1 MFTATQLATWT
12 SARWTLLPADGV
24 LLAGFSTDTRTL
36 RPGEIFVALR
46 TPQRD
51 GHDYLAA
58 ARAAGAPA
66 ALVASP
72 SGDPALAGFPQL
84 VVSDPLA
91 AFQTIAR
98 EHRRA
103 FRRPVVGITGSAGK
117 TSTKNLLTL
126 LLSADPGD
134 VLSTEGNLNN
144 HLGVPLT
151 LTRLDPA
158 RHRFAVVEAGISA
171 PGEMAALAAMIE
183 PDVAIITLVAPAHL
197 EALRDLETIA
207 REKSVLFN
215 TLRPGGLAL
224 RGPGVPPAPLAHAT
238 FHTPATT
245 AVSIDASVY
254 ELPRV
259 TDGMAQN
266 AALAIR
272 AALHLGISPADIR
285 SRLTRWQ
292 PVPLR
297 GEWQQLPVPA
307 NPAVSRP
314 VYLDCYNANP
324 ASMLD
329 ALATFA
335 ATAAPADAPRLY
347 LVGGMEELGP
357 GSARHH
363 EALGRALAAHLRPQ
377 DHLVAIGPHAETVA
391 RAASPALPPPPFR
404 FPHPR
409 PSRLRRRPVRARHRR
424 PPCHAFRPGLRQGQ
438 PPPRARAP
446 RFPCPHSQPVQNALI
461 SRRLPPPPDAQLSR
475 QFRRPFR
482 PAPPPALHLLP
493 HPDGGG
499 HGDGDRL
506 HHRPLADKKT
516 PRSQIRAALRRR
528 PHR

>member
-12 SARWTLLPADGV
+12 SARWTLLPADGT

-224 RGPGVPPAPLAHAT
+224 RGPGVPPATWHGHPAHEVARASSPCSEGVPPAPFAHAT

-245 AVSIDASVY
+245 AISIDASVY

-259 TDGMAQN
+259 TDGMARN

-307 NPAVSRP
+307 NPAASRP

-363 EALGRALAAHLRPQ
+363 EALGRALATHLRPQ
-377 DHLVAIGPHAETVA
+377 DHLVAIGPHAETVT
-391 RAASPALPPPPFR
+391 RAASPEKSSSPPSASHIHAHPDSDAARSAPATAALLAT
-404 FPHPR
+404 H
-409 PSRLRRRPVRARHRR
+409 SGPV
-424 PPCHAFRPGLRQGQ
+424 FVKG
-438 PPPRARAP
+438 
-446 RFPCPHSQPVQNALI
+446 
-461 SRRLPPPPDAQLSR
+461 SRRHALERLVFPARTPNSSR
-475 QFRRPFR
+475 T
-482 PAPPPALHLLP
+482 H
-493 HPDGGG
+493 
-499 HGDGDRL
+499 
-506 HHRPLADKKT
+506 
-516 PRSQIRAALRRR
+516 
-528 PHR
+528 